1 MSKYL
6 LGFVV
11 GVLCVLIA
19 LVGYTK
25 ICLANQLI
33 RIEQKTNCML
43 KDSAQENI
51 QASINDF
58 NIKLVSGDEKI
69 ASLHKRFDDLY
80 VLGGTIVVLLIA
92 INIGIYVRTEDEV
105 ERYFTE
111 NFEVHNKKILNFL
124 EQSADAVA
132 KIDANLAVSQ
142 NKQDTTTE
150 TTEPPVAK

>member
-25 ICLANQLI
+25 ICLANQL
-33 RIEQKTNCML
+33 ML